1 MTKRRR
7 RVQKLPGTVHLLPA
21 LAMCTAQGNPSY
33 RPPTQLRSREDAEIV
48 SRFVPA
54 SPRGQSA
61 SRHRSGHL
69 WPRSPPTAGRSASRH
84 QYTDARELLH
94 GYHSSNI
101 AGGGGRPARG
111 ARAGRRAGRRLSRPI
126 QWKSVPSADDVQYR
140 TFVRRSPTNTSSQ
153 TARTRP
159 STKGS
164 RWPETNH

>member
-1 MTKRRR
+1 MEMTKRRR

-101 AGGGGRPARG
+101 AGGGGRHARG

-126 QWKSVPSADDVQYR
+126 CSSFPVPGIHHCRKPRRAY
-140 TFVRRSPTNTSSQ
+140 RSPPHSCCTSRHRCQRS
-153 TARTRP
+153 
-159 STKGS
+159 S
-164 RWPETNH
+164 RRHR